1 MLRKADFE
9 LAAGE
14 SLFVDRREQTTA
26 GEEGGAGVVAVPDAE
41 DIQKRMM
48 PENDIVFARF
58 EKSKPA
64 FTSKR
69 WLGATP
75 PPIE

>member
-1 MLRKADFE
+1 
-9 LAAGE
+9 
-14 SLFVDRREQTTA
+14 
-26 GEEGGAGVVAVPDAE
+26 
-41 DIQKRMM
+41 MM
-48 PENDIVFARF
+48 PENDIVFARD

-75 PPIE
+75 APTE